1 MSKIMK
7 LVRNTRGR
15 PQKFGRPSRAVT
27 LTLPEDVIGA
37 LTSVDDDL
45 SRAVVRLI
53 QPLVTDGAPRPAAEL
68 TRYGDGA
75 VIVVKPIEVL
85 RRIPGVSLVPL
96 PDGRALISLDGHMA
110 PTDFEL
116 KVRDAL
122 DDKNNLEPND
132 RSVLTSIVEILKSA
146 RRTRGIDVRQRSIIV
161 LQATG
166 RGSRRSQGGLR
177 LGVLC
182 ALTSDVLQEALG
194 ISLAASAFL

>member
-1 MSKIMK
+1 MK

-53 QPLVTDGAPRPAAEL
+53 QPLVTDGVPRPAAEL

-75 VIVVKPIEVL
+75 VIVIKPIEVL

-96 PDGRALISLDGHMA
+96 PDGRALISLEGHMA

-122 DDKNNLEPND
+122 DDNNNLEPND
-132 RSVLTSIVEILKSA
+132 RSVMTSIVEILKSA

-166 RGSRRSQGGLR
+166 RGSRRSQGGFK